1 MFVTAG
7 GSSYAGS
14 PLTWSLFFAR
24 QPEPDLEFTE
34 EELEQTSNIRSSS
47 PMKPPRNKK
56 SGGSPLLWLFLLV
69 LIGGGAYVAME
80 PEMVMD
86 LMGPILG
93 ETPEP
98 QLAPPPMAKKPV
110 PPPAPIPNIPPVQP
124 QPSATAPVAPPAE
137 PPPAAMPTPAPVPSP
152 TLDSTSA
159 QALPATSPPVPP
171 TPASQAAPSQ
181 KAEPATAPAS
191 QMPPPVADIPN
202 PHFGEGQRVTLLPSP
217 NAPRQKVAL
226 MKDADG
232 TTPGPAVPPGT
243 NFTILDGDLQDRG
256 WVYYVRSD
264 YGTKGWLDE
273 KQLRAKR

>member
-1 MFVTAG
+1 MFATAG
-7 GSSYAGS
+7 GSSYAGN

-47 PMKPPRNKK
+47 PMKPPKNKK
-56 SGGSPLLWLFLLV
+56 SGGSPLLWLLFLA

-86 LMGPILG
+86 LVGPLLG

-98 QLAPPPMAKKPV
+98 EPVSRPMARKPAPPP
-110 PPPAPIPNIPPVQP
+110 IPNTPPVQP
-124 QPSATAPVAPPAE
+124 HPSATAPVAPSAE
-137 PPPAAMPTPAPVPSP
+137 PSQAAIPPAPVPSP
-152 TLDSTSA
+152 TLEQTPA
-159 QALPATSPPVPP
+159 NGLPEASPPAPP
-171 TPASQAAPSQ
+171 TPANQAAPSA
-181 KAEPATAPAS
+181 KAQTATATAS
-191 QMPPPVADIPN
+191 QAPPPTTDIPD
-202 PHFGEGQRVTLLPSP
+202 PLFGEGQRVTLLPSP
-217 NAPRQKVAL
+217 EAPRQKVAL
-226 MKDADG
+226 MKDAAG